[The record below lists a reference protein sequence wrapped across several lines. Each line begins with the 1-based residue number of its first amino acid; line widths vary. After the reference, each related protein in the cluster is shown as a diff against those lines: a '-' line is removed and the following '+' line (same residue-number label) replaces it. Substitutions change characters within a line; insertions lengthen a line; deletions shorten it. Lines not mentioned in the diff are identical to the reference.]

1 VTERESF
8 NCDEQK
14 RRIIAARVCCEVCG
28 EPGTQLAHRIP
39 QSKDNLNRYGKAII
53 HHEKNL
59 ALVCGLACNAAVNID
74 HDPLAKWRLV
84 REIRETLEPVQ
95 GRLL

>member
-1 VTERESF
+1 MTERESF

-14 RRIIAARVCCEVCG
+14 RRIIAARERCEVCG
-28 EPGTQLAHRIP
+28 GPGTQLAHRIP
-39 QSKDNLNRYGKAII
+39 QTKDNLKAYGKAII

-59 ALVCGLACNAAVNID
+59 ALVCGLECNAAVNID

-84 REIRETLEPVQ
+84 KEIREALKPIQ
-95 GRLL
+95 GK